1 MRHIQPDLTEE
12 LLEHFKDPNKV
23 GSSEPFLVNT
33 FRELVEHTAKLS
45 FRNKDYLLFYRGQNT
60 DYRNKAGNSSFYPSI
75 YRGDYLPIRELT
87 NRYDILEGASK
98 ALVQLFEKEKIDG
111 YKELKRRRAVQWSIL
126 QHYEVC
132 ATPYLDFTHSLRVAC
147 SFATMDNENEFAYI
161 FVFGLPYFTNRITIN
176 SEHDIINIR
185 LLSICPPTALRP
197 YFQEGYL
204 VGTDDITTNYESKT
218 ELDFNNRLIAKFK
231 IPNNNGFWGDG
242 FDKIPKKSLYPDN
255 DPIFD
260 LCNQIKEIAEKELKT
275 GDLGEFLKL
284 WAELEEFLVTKAG
297 KESKRFLGVREAIRQ
312 LNEEGII
319 DKELAYQIDR
329 LRNFRN
335 TLVHSP
341 KKISSGQIQ
350 DYLYSLE
357 KILKEIKPVGN
368 TRYKKLPG

>member
-357 KILKEIKPVGN
+357 NILKEIKPVGN

>member
-75 YRGDYLPIRELT
+75 YRGDYLQLRELT

-111 YKELKRRRAVQWSIL
+111 YKELKRRKAVQWSIL

-147 SFATMDNENEFAYI
+147 SFATMDNENKFAYI
-161 FVFGLPYFTNRITIN
+161 FVFGLPYFTNRISIN

-204 VGTDDITTNYESKT
+204 VGTDEITTNYESKT

-231 IPNNNGFWGDG
+231 IPNKSEFWGDA

-260 LCNQIKEIAEKELKT
+260 LCNQIKE
-275 GDLGEFLKL
+275 KL
-284 WAELEEFLVTKAG
+284 
-297 KESKRFLGVREAIRQ
+297 
-312 LNEEGII
+312 
-319 DKELAYQIDR
+319 
-329 LRNFRN
+329 
-335 TLVHSP
+335 
-341 KKISSGQIQ
+341 
-350 DYLYSLE
+350 
-357 KILKEIKPVGN
+357 IKN
-368 TRYKKLPG
+368 

>member
-242 FDKIPKKSLYPDN
+242 FNKIPKKSLYPDN

>member
-242 FDKIPKKSLYPDN
+242 FNKIPKKSLYPDN

-357 KILKEIKPVGN
+357 NILKEIKPVGN